1 MYLDVYTLFFC
12 VYGWP
17 GLVTWRWWGSANC
30 EPMLP
35 NCCLFFPLHD
45 AAPSAWND
53 GPCPPTRPTLLIII
67 LKNIYLYNCLV
78 FDSSVVCVSVFTY
91 PSLFYF
97 IFSFHVS
104 CNIRTPDAQLS
115 FFFFFITIIFY
126 HWGIQTHSLIYHHF
140 LRPTGEV
147 GLGRRRGGRLVLF
160 DVRCV
165 SAIFLA

>member
-1 MYLDVYTLFFC
+1 MYTHNFF

>member
-1 MYLDVYTLFFC
+1 MYTHYFFLC
-12 VYGWP
+12 MA
-17 GLVTWRWWGSANC
+17 GLALSRDDGGVGGSANC

-35 NCCLFFPLHD
+35 NCCLFFPLHE

-91 PSLFYF
+91 PSF
-97 IFSFHVS
+97 
-104 CNIRTPDAQLS
+104 S
-115 FFFFFITIIFY
+115 FFFFVSRFLQHPHSRCSTLLFLFY
-126 HWGIQTHSLIYHHF
+126 YYYFLSLGNPDTFTHLSPFSSTH
-140 LRPTGEV
+140 
-147 GLGRRRGGRLVLF
+147 RRGWAGQEAWGRLVLF